1 MDAQEIARWLFGGGI
16 AGAVALALI
25 RLASAT
31 FMKDKETRAN
41 LGGNLSVVG
50 NKKDLIDALTE
61 EAERWKA
68 KLDIAEQE
76 IKNERPRADE
86 WRDKY
91 YAALTQKREN

>member
-16 AGAVALALI
+16 AGGVALALI

-50 NKKDLIDALTE
+50 NQKDLIDDLNQE
-61 EAERWKA
+61 VEKWK
-68 KLDIAEQE
+68 KDYF
-76 IKNERPRADE
+76 NERARADD
-86 WRDKY
+86 WQQKY
-91 YAALTQKREN
+91 YALLEKKRES